1 MFCPTCQ
8 NTAEIA
14 DRKEITP
21 RGQQFWLNSALCVFC
36 PKRKIKTNSLTVIKG
51 RTLCLKPRFLRLQP
65 RAPVSPTHRGVD
77 GSIWRALGSELLT
90 WYMLIPQARPQT
102 SGVGGP

>member
-21 RGQQFWLNSALCVFC
+21 RGQQFWLNSALCVSC
-36 PKRKIKTNSLTVIKG
+36 PKRKIKTNSLTVIKAE
-51 RTLCLKPRFLRLQP
+51 RC
-65 RAPVSPTHRGVD
+65 V
-77 GSIWRALGSELLT
+77 
-90 WYMLIPQARPQT
+90 
-102 SGVGGP
+102 